1 MKFNVV
7 LMFLYLINEVFS
19 FDTELKRLSENQKV
33 NKNLTLDTN
42 RFISVFYRKLRRL
55 FIPLTEIN
63 FIL

>member
-42 RFISVFYRKLRRL
+42 RFISVFY
-55 FIPLTEIN
+55 
-63 FIL
+63 